1 VGEIGIPRRE
11 FLYDIRFWEV
21 RRIIRGYRR
30 RDLLKHQLMAECV
43 YAAIHV
49 MRDPQGKT
57 VADMFPMLF
66 DYDDDDDEP
75 PITKGEAA
83 ALQALMARMNQQNTQ
98 EMRKGDMGH
107 ELRR

>member
-11 FLYDIRFWEV
+11 FLYDLRFWEV

-30 RDLLKHQLMAECV
+30 RDRLKHQLIAECV
-43 YAAIHV
+43 YAATYA

-66 DYDDDDDEP
+66 EYDDDDEEEP
-75 PITKGEAA
+75 PITEEDVAE
-83 ALQALMARMNQQNTQ
+83 LQAIMDALNAQ
-98 EMRKGDMGH
+98 E
-107 ELRR
+107 

>member
-30 RDLLKHQLMAECV
+30 RDRLKHQLMAECA
-43 YAAIHV
+43 YAAIYA

-57 VADMFPMLF
+57 ASDLFPQVF
-66 DYDDDDDEP
+66 EDDDDDDEP
-75 PITKGEAA
+75 PISEEDVADM
-83 ALQALMARMNQQNTQ
+83 QAMMEYINSHPDNIW
-98 EMRKGDMGH
+98 
-107 ELRR
+107 